1 MVIHVNFSRFPKI
14 LAPPFRPESEIFLA
28 RYGSK
33 LAGGALGNYLVPIY
47 RFPPAQ
53 QTAVQRGEPSLPPFF
68 FLFPGQV
75 STFSATT
82 SAAAL
87 RTIIV
92 HDFARRL

>member
-1 MVIHVNFSRFPKI
+1 MVIRVNFSRFPKI

-53 QTAVQRGEPSLPPFF
+53 QTAVKRGEFSFPPFF
-68 FLFPGQV
+68 LP
-75 STFSATT
+75 FSRAP
-82 SAAAL
+82 
-87 RTIIV
+87 RR
-92 HDFARRL
+92 DFASSQTPAPAPAL